1 MLEWE
6 AEVRRVAEARLR
18 ASREP
23 EEREA
28 EGEAEEFD
36 KFAEQRAEGSK
47 IGMEVEEDGQGR
59 GIGDVQEG
67 EGQQVEGVQEKEERI
82 EDEGKWQF
90 GAEQQGEEPK
100 LEVQAEARVSG
111 GPDRM
116 DYEEWV
122 RKTFGQ
128 EEIAG
133 QEQQQIV
140 QKEPEAKSVELLVS
154 AAEQAKAKQ

>member
-36 KFAEQRAEGSK
+36 KFAEKRAEGSK
-47 IGMEVEEDGQGR
+47 IGMEVE
-59 GIGDVQEG
+59 DVQEG
-67 EGQQVEGVQEKEERI
+67 ERQQVEDVQEKEERI

-90 GAEQQGEEPK
+90 GAEQQEEEPK